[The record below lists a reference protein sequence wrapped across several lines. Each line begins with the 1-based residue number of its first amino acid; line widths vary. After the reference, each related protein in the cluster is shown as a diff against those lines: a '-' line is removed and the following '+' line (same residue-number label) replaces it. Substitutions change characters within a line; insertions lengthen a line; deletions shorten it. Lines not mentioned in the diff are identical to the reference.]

1 MVKKDKFERQLL
13 KSYAAKQKS
22 DFIKGFLFSFSR
34 TVLEIIS
41 PLVIGYA
48 INNLI
53 KEGMTKDAILQVLGL
68 LVLYF
73 TINVLASFCLNRTV
87 IAFEVAGNNVAY
99 DIQGDVY
106 RKVNSFP
113 ISYFDNLPAGKIS
126 SRITNDTNKV
136 KNMFRLIFS
145 DIITALILIIGLI
158 IVIFVTNFIAGLML
172 LVLAPLV
179 WIIFKSFTSYT
190 RKYTTVIRKDTS
202 AINAQINE
210 YIQNMEIIQVYNKE
224 DYIKDKFDKTN
235 NHIFTMANELAKIRS
250 YSGFR
255 AMDIV
260 SYLASIIVLIYFGL
274 GQLTDWYAV
283 SIGSL
288 YVIFDYTNRLFN
300 EMRFTIMRYGEVEEA
315 MASASHIFEL
325 LKLDSQEEL
334 TGTIESIDQEII
346 FDDVRFSYVE
356 GEEVIKGISFDVK
369 PGESVA
375 FVGQTGS
382 GKSTLINLLLNFY
395 SPQSGSIK
403 IGGQDISKV
412 DRDNLRRDMAV
423 VLQDAFLFKSDIAN
437 NITLGLDF
445 SDREIKD
452 ALRAVGGDR
461 LIKKGI
467 HTEVMEGGSNLS
479 QGEKQLISFAR
490 AYIRN
495 PKILILDE
503 ATSNIDTETETI
515 IQEGINKLK
524 EDRTTFIIAHRLST
538 IKDVDKII
546 VLSYGQIV
554 EMGNHEQLMKSGGY
568 YKEMYDKQIKENL
581 KVMLQNR

>member
-1 MVKKDKFERQLL
+1 MVKKDKFETQLL
-13 KSYAAKQKS
+13 KSYASRQKP
-22 DFIKGFLFSFSR
+22 DFIKGFLYSFSR

-41 PLVIGYA
+41 PLIIGYA

-53 KEGMTKDAILQVLGL
+53 KEGMTKDAIMQVIGLLGL
-68 LVLYF
+68 YF
-73 TINVLASFCLNRTV
+73 IVNILAGFFLNRTF
-87 IAFEVAGNNVAY
+87 ISFEVAGNKVAY
-99 DIQGDVY
+99 DIQNDVY
-106 RKVNSFP
+106 KKVNSFP

-145 DIITALILIIGLI
+145 DITTALILIVGLI
-158 IVIFVTNFIAGLML
+158 IVIFATNFVAGLML
-172 LVLAPLV
+172 LILAPLV
-179 WIIFKSFTSYT
+179 YIIFKSFTSYT
-190 RKYTTVIRKDTS
+190 RKYTSVIRKNTS
-202 AINAQINE
+202 EINAQINE
-210 YIQNMEIIQVYNKE
+210 YIQNMEVIKVYNKE
-224 DYIKDKFDKTN
+224 DYIKEKFDKTN
-235 NHIFTMANELAKIRS
+235 KHIFSMANELAKIRS

-260 SYLASIIVLIYFGL
+260 SYLASIIVLVYFGL
-274 GQLTDWYAV
+274 GQLTDWYSV

-300 EMRFTIMRYGEVEEA
+300 ELRFTIMRYGEVEEA
-315 MASASHIFEL
+315 MASATHIFEL
-325 LKLDSQEEL
+325 LKLDSQVEL
-334 TGTIESIDQEII
+334 TDTIDSIDKEII
-346 FDDVRFSYVE
+346 FDNVRFSYVD
-356 GEEVIKGISFDVK
+356 GEEVIKGISFDVN

-403 IGGQDISKV
+403 IGGQDISEV
-412 DRDNLRRDMAV
+412 DRESLRRDMAV
-423 VLQDAFLFKSDIAN
+423 VLQDAFLFKSDIAE
-437 NITLGLDF
+437 NITLGLDY
-445 SDREIKD
+445 SDIEVKE
-452 ALRAVGGDR
+452 ALRAVGGQR

-524 EDRTTFIIAHRLST
+524 KDRTTFIIAHRLST

-546 VLSYGQIV
+546 VLSYGNVV
-554 EMGNHEQLMKSGGY
+554 EMGNYEKLMKSGGY
-568 YKEMYDKQIKENL
+568 YKQMYDKQIKESVNP
-581 KVMLQNR
+581 